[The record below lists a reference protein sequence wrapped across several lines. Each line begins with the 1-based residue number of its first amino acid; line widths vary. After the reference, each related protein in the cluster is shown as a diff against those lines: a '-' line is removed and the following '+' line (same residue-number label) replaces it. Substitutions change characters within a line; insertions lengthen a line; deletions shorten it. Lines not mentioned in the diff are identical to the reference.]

1 MRRKRFFAL
10 LRMTVWATIG
20 LTACT
25 VKEDRGDC
33 PCWLTVRASY
43 PNEVVSAWFGTQP
56 IFQDEDG
63 QQVDRKVPRGDVDV
77 VASRGRFTVPQGEQ
91 MAELFASVSH
101 VDTRT
106 EELEVIPYL
115 HKQFARVYLE
125 FQDTDD
131 GRVGYIL
138 AVQGNIMGADKRTLE
153 PVEGTFHCAPDE
165 SSDRGYEVR
174 VPRQKDDSLMLLQF
188 NDDGEELPSIPIGQI
203 IKKAGFDWTQ
213 ESLGDVSI
221 LANIP
226 EMRFQ
231 ITVMD
236 WEGPI
241 TMTVTI

>member
-1 MRRKRFFAL
+1 
-10 LRMTVWATIG
+10 
-20 LTACT
+20 
-25 VKEDRGDC
+25 
-33 PCWLTVRASY
+33 
-43 PNEVVSAWFGTQP
+43 
-56 IFQDEDG
+56 
-63 QQVDRKVPRGDVDV
+63 
-77 VASRGRFTVPQGEQ
+77 
-91 MAELFASVSH
+91 
-101 VDTRT
+101 
-106 EELEVIPYL
+106 
-115 HKQFARVYLE
+115 
-125 FQDTDD
+125 
-131 GRVGYIL
+131 
-138 AVQGNIMGADKRTLE
+138 MGADKRTLE
-153 PVEGTFHCAPDE
+153 PVGGPFHCAPDE

-241 TMTVTI
+241 TMTITI